1 MNEWKELKL
10 PATVDNI
17 SAVTN
22 FVEHELTERN
32 CPKSA
37 KAQINIAIDEIF
49 GNIAQYAYNPENG
62 DATVRVEVTDD
73 PIEVILTFM
82 DKGKPYNPLEKAD
95 PDVTLSVKER
105 KVGGLGIFI
114 VKKSMD
120 EIDYHYEDGKN
131 VLKIRKN
138 IEPPSK

>member
-22 FVEHELTERN
+22 FVEHELIERN

-95 PDVTLSVKER
+95 PDVTLNAKER

-131 VLKIRKN
+131 VLRIRKN

>member
-1 MNEWKELKL
+1 MNEWKEIKL

-37 KAQINIAIDEIF
+37 KAQINVAIDEIF
-49 GNIAQYAYNPENG
+49 GNIAQYAYNPNNG

-95 PDVTLSVKER
+95 PDVTLSAEER
-105 KVGGLGIFI
+105 KIGGLGVFI

-138 IEPPSK
+138 IEHPSK

>member
-73 PIEVILTFM
+73 QIEVILTFM

-105 KVGGLGIFI
+105 KVGGIGIFI

>member
-62 DATVRVEVTDD
+62 DATVRAEVTDD

>member
-1 MNEWKELKL
+1 MNEWKEIKL
-10 PATVDNI
+10 PATVGNI

-37 KAQINIAIDEIF
+37 KAQINVAIDEIF

-82 DKGKPYNPLEKAD
+82 DKGKPYNPLQKED
-95 PDVTLSVKER
+95 PDVTLSAEER
-105 KVGGLGIFI
+105 KIGGLGVFI

-131 VLKIRKN
+131 VLRIRKN

>member
-49 GNIAQYAYNPENG
+49 GNIAQYAYNPKHG
-62 DATVRVEVTDD
+62 GATVRVEVTDD

-120 EIDYHYEDGKN
+120 EIVYHYEDGKN

>member
-37 KAQINIAIDEIF
+37 KAQINVAIDEIF

-95 PDVTLSVKER
+95 PDVTLNAKER

-131 VLKIRKN
+131 VLRIRKN

>member
-95 PDVTLSVKER
+95 PDVTLSAKER

>member
-1 MNEWKELKL
+1 MNEWKEIKL

-37 KAQINIAIDEIF
+37 KAQINVAIDEIF

>member
-1 MNEWKELKL
+1 MNEWKEIKL

-37 KAQINIAIDEIF
+37 KVQINVAIDEIF
-49 GNIAQYAYNPENG
+49 GNIANYAYNPSQG
-62 DATVRVEVTDD
+62 DATVRVEVTDE
-73 PIEVILTFM
+73 PLEVIITFM
-82 DKGKPYNPLEKAD
+82 DDGKPYNPLQKED
-95 PDVTLSVKER
+95 PDVTLSAEER
-105 KVGGLGIFI
+105 KIGGLGVFI

-120 EIDYHYEDGKN
+120 FVEYHYEDGKN
-131 VLKIRKN
+131 VLKIKKN
-138 IEPPSK
+138 IGS